1 MPCLAVARV
10 MLCYNVAVLKE
21 DSVLQ
26 QNRKYL
32 RMAKGKSDD
41 KKSTKSSSE
50 ARINRRREKAK
61 AFERYEQRHPV
72 QLTFFEILEPE
83 NKQYSNTVEIYDFLP
98 KEFLGKAPRV
108 ADTYLPRLERE
119 FECRGVKYRMKLDP
133 ARIEDK
139 DGAVREYYPSQRE
152 EIVEDCLRK
161 LMVDGGG
168 VFLDDQASVRF
179 TLYQLQKE
187 LSDNGHTYSY
197 TQIRD
202 SLEVL
207 TKTNIE
213 LSSDDGNIR
222 LIFSPIETLGI
233 KGEGGETQ
241 TFVRFSPLVTNS
253 IQDRKFRLINYKKVM
268 GYRSAIARKLH
279 KRLSHFF
286 IQASLTEKY
295 TVLLSTLIRDFGLTR
310 YSQMSKN
317 LRDFEK
323 AVEELKDSNTVLN
336 FYKEEI
342 KQTSPRVKVVD
353 YKLSFQAHFDFISDV
368 KKANYMKLRL
378 KGGEDPTYSGNSD
391 SLT

>member
-1 MPCLAVARV
+1 
-10 MLCYNVAVLKE
+10 
-21 DSVLQ
+21 
-26 QNRKYL
+26 
-32 RMAKGKSDD
+32 MAKNQTSGGKKFS
-41 KKSTKSSSE
+41 KSSGES
-50 ARINRRREKAK
+50 RISRKREKAK
-61 AFERYEQRHPV
+61 PFERYEQKHPV
-72 QLTFFEILEPE
+72 QLSFFEILEPE
-83 NKQYSNTVEIYDFLP
+83 NQQYSNTVEIYDFLP
-98 KEFLGKAPRV
+98 KEYLGKAPRV
-108 ADTYLPRLERE
+108 ADTYLPRLDRE

-139 DGAVREYYPSQRE
+139 GGTVREYYPSQRE

-161 LMVDGGG
+161 LMVEGNG
-168 VFLDDQASVRF
+168 VYLDDQASVHF

-213 LSSDDGNIR
+213 LSSEDGNIR

-253 IQDRKFRLINYKKVM
+253 IKDRKFRLVNYKKVM

-295 TVLLSTLIRDFGLTR
+295 SVLLSTLIRDFGLTK

-323 AVEELKDSNTVLN
+323 AVEELKESNTILN

-342 KQTSPRVKVVD
+342 KQTSPRLKIVD
-353 YKLSFQAHFDFISDV
+353 YRLSFQAHFDFISDV
-368 KKANYMKLRL
+368 KKANYLKLRL
-378 KGGEDPTYSGNSD
+378 KSSDDPVANKNSD
-391 SLT
+391 Y

>member
-1 MPCLAVARV
+1 
-10 MLCYNVAVLKE
+10 
-21 DSVLQ
+21 
-26 QNRKYL
+26 
-32 RMAKGKSDD
+32 MAKNQSSDS
-41 KKSTKSSSE
+41 KKSSKSGAD
-50 ARINRRREKAK
+50 ARINRRRERVKS
-61 AFERYEQRHPV
+61 FERYDQKRPL

-108 ADTYLPRLERE
+108 ANAYLPRLERD
-119 FECRGVKYRMKLDP
+119 FECHGVRYRMRLDP

-139 DGAVREYYPSQRE
+139 DGVVREYYPSQRE

-168 VFLDDQASVRF
+168 VFLDEQASVRF

-197 TQIRD
+197 TQIRE

-213 LSSDDGNIR
+213 LSSVDGNVR
-222 LIFSPIETLGI
+222 LIFSPIETRGI
-233 KGEGGETQ
+233 KGEGSETQ
-241 TFVRFSPLVTNS
+241 TFVRFSPLVTES
-253 IQDRKFRLINYKKVM
+253 IKERKFRLINYKKVM

-286 IQASLTEKY
+286 IQASLTEKF
-295 TVLLSTLIRDFGLTR
+295 TVLLSTLIRDFGLTK

-323 AVEELKDSNTVLN
+323 AVEELKESDTILN
-336 FYKEEI
+336 FHKEEI
-342 KQTSPRVKVVD
+342 IETSPRVKVVD
-353 YKLSFQAHFDFISDV
+353 YWLSFQAHFDFISDV
-368 KKANYMKLRL
+368 KKA
-378 KGGEDPTYSGNSD
+378 TTSS
-391 SLT
+391 

>member
-1 MPCLAVARV
+1 MV
-10 MLCYNVAVLKE
+10 K
-21 DSVLQ
+21 
-26 QNRKYL
+26 RKT
-32 RMAKGKSDD
+32 SDD
-41 KKSTKSSSE
+41 KKSTKAGSD
-50 ARINRRREKAK
+50 ARISRRREKAK
-61 AFERYEQRHPV
+61 PFERYDQKHPL
-72 QLTFFEILEPE
+72 QLSFFEILEPE

-98 KEFLGKAPRV
+98 KEYLGKAPRV
-108 ADTYLPRLERE
+108 ADTYLPRLDRE

-139 DGAVREYYPSQRE
+139 DGTVREYYPSQRE

-187 LSDNGHTYSY
+187 LQENGHTYSY

-253 IQDRKFRLINYKKVM
+253 IKEKEFRLINYKKVM

-279 KRLSHFF
+279 KRLSHFYV
-286 IQASLTEKY
+286 QASLTNLY
-295 TVLLSTLIRDFGLTR
+295 TVLLSSLIRDFGLTK

-323 AVEELKDSNTVLN
+323 AVEELKESNTILN

-342 KQTSPRVKVVD
+342 KQTSPRIKITD
-353 YKLSFQAHFDFISDV
+353 YKLSFQPHFNFVSDV
-368 KKANYMKLRL
+368 KKANYMRLRL
-378 KGGEDPTYSGNSD
+378 KGSEDPTYSGD
-391 SLT
+391 SNY

>member
-1 MPCLAVARV
+1 MAYRGVC
-10 MLCYNVAVLKE
+10 CYNA
-21 DSVLQ
+21 DSFEIRIALFPA
-26 QNRKYL
+26 RTDS
-32 RMAKGKSDD
+32 MAKNQSSDGK
-41 KKSTKSSSE
+41 KPVKSGAES
-50 ARINRRREKAK
+50 RLNRRREKVK
-61 AFERYEQRHPV
+61 PFDRYEQKHPV
-72 QLTFFEILEPE
+72 QLSFFEMLEPE

-98 KEFLGKAPRV
+98 KEYLGKALRV

-119 FECRGVKYRMKLDP
+119 FECRGVKYQMKLDP

-139 DGAVREYYPSQRE
+139 DGVVREYYPSQRE

-161 LMVDGGG
+161 LMVEGGG

-202 SLEVL
+202 SLEIL

-213 LSSDDGNIR
+213 LSSEDGNIR

-233 KGEGGETQ
+233 KGEGSETQ

-253 IQDRKFRLINYKKVM
+253 IKDTKFRLINYKKVM

-295 TVLLSTLIRDFGLTR
+295 TVLLSTLIRDFGLTT

-323 AVEELKDSNTVLN
+323 AVEELKDSNTILN

-342 KQTSPRVKVVD
+342 KQTSPRVKVID
-353 YKLSFQAHFDFISDV
+353 YRLSFQAHFDFISDV

-378 KGGEDPTYSGNSD
+378 KGLEDSTYSGNPD

>member
-1 MPCLAVARV
+1 MSK
-10 MLCYNVAVLKE
+10 NSTSSSKK
-21 DSVLQ
+21 S
-26 QNRKYL
+26 
-32 RMAKGKSDD
+32 AKGGTDS
-41 KKSTKSSSE
+41 
-50 ARINRRREKAK
+50 RINRRREKQK
-61 AFERYEQRHPV
+61 SFERYEQNHPI

-83 NKQYSNTVEIYDFLP
+83 NRQYSNTVEIYDFLP
-98 KEFLGKAPRV
+98 KEYLGKATRV

-119 FECRGVKYRMKLDP
+119 FECRGTKYRMKLDP

-139 DGAVREYYPSQRE
+139 DGTVREFYPSQRE
-152 EIVEDCLRK
+152 EVVEDCLRK
-161 LMVDGGG
+161 LMVEGSG

-187 LSDNGHTYSY
+187 LGDNGHTYSY
-197 TQIRD
+197 TQIRE

-213 LSSDDGNIR
+213 LSSEMGDVR

-253 IQDRKFRLINYKKVM
+253 IKERKFRLINYKKVM

-279 KRLSHFF
+279 KRLSHFY
-286 IQASLTEKY
+286 IQASLTDKY
-295 TVLLSTLIRDFGLTR
+295 SVLLSTLIRDFGLTK
-310 YSQMSKN
+310 YTQMSKN

-336 FYKEEI
+336 FYKEEVKQERPRI
-342 KQTSPRVKVVD
+342 KVID
-353 YKLSFQAHFDFISDV
+353 YRLTIQPHPEFIGDV
-368 KKANYMKLRL
+368 KKANYVKSL
-378 KGGEDPTYSGNSD
+378 KQSSFEEFLGVRMRFEES
-391 SLT
+391 

>member
-1 MPCLAVARV
+1 MPK
-10 MLCYNVAVLKE
+10 NQ
-21 DSVLQ
+21 SS
-26 QNRKYL
+26 NN
-32 RMAKGKSDD
+32 
-41 KKSTKSSSE
+41 KKSAKSGSDS
-50 ARINRRREKAK
+50 RIARRREKPK
-61 AFERYEQRHPV
+61 TFERYDHKRPL

-108 ADTYLPRLERE
+108 SNVYLPRLERE
-119 FECRGVKYRMKLDP
+119 FECRGVRYKMKLDP
-133 ARIEDK
+133 ARIEGK
-139 DGAVREYYPSQRE
+139 DGVVREYYPSQRE

-161 LMVDGGG
+161 LMVEGGG

-187 LSDNGHTYSY
+187 LGDNGHTYSY
-197 TQIRD
+197 TQIRE

-213 LSSDDGNIR
+213 LSSEDGKVR

-253 IQDRKFRLINYKKVM
+253 IKDRKFRLINYKKVM

-279 KRLSHFF
+279 KRLSHFY
-286 IQASLTEKY
+286 IQASLSDKY
-295 TVLLSTLIRDFGLTR
+295 TVLLSTLIRDFGLTK

-323 AVEELKDSNTVLN
+323 AVEELKESNTILN

-342 KQTSPRVKVVD
+342 KQTSPRIKVID
-353 YKLSFQAHFDFISDV
+353 YKLSFQAHFEFIGDV
-368 KKANYMKLRL
+368 KKANYMRLRL
-378 KGGEDPTYSGNSD
+378 GASGDPTYSGNLD
-391 SLT
+391 S